1 MVDGI
6 KRIGFEYATRG
17 GMTIAVSDIEVPK
30 EKKELLALADGQ
42 VTKIDGQYQRGLI
55 TEDERY
61 EAVVDVWQKTSRTLS
76 DKMMENLD
84 PQSAVAMM
92 TTSGARGNKGNIGQ
106 LGAMRGLMAD
116 PSSSTSSRPTA
127 HARASPTP
135 RSAPPTRA
143 T

>member
-1 MVDGI
+1 MLF
-6 KRIGFEYATRG
+6 RS
-17 GMTIAVSDIEVPK
+17 SDIEVPK

-76 DKMMENLD
+76 DKMMDNLD

-92 TTSGARGNKGNIGQ
+92 TTSWARGNKGNIG
-106 LGAMRGLMAD
+106 
-116 PSSSTSSRPTA
+116 
-127 HARASPTP
+127 
-135 RSAPPTRA
+135 
-143 T
+143 